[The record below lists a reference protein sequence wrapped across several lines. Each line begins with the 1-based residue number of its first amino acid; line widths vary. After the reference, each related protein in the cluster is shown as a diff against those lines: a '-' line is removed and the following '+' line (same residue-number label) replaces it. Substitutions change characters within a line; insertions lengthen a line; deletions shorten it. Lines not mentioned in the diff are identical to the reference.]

1 MSGAQSS
8 RARREDEALMAVA
21 RSAMEEL
28 VLAARSHAA
37 ENGVGAVAHEIALRG
52 GNEEL
57 RNELRTRIIDAANK
71 AVADHPGLADKLAR
85 LAAAEEMGRG
95 TVNPSWQR
103 LPYAE
108 RQGSVAMF
116 IAVVLTHECLLQ
128 ARQASTTHPDPKE
141 VKQ

>member
-1 MSGAQSS
+1 MSGAPTNDRRLEQEANMAMA
-8 RARREDEALMAVA
+8 RA
-21 RSAMEEL
+21 AMEEL

-37 ENGVGAVAHEIALRG
+37 QNDVAAVAEEIATRG
-52 GNEEL
+52 GNAGL
-57 RNELRTRIIDAANK
+57 REELRTRIINAANT
-71 AVADHPGLADKLAR
+71 AVADHPGLADELAR

-95 TVNPSWQR
+95 PLNPSWQR

-108 RQGSVAMF
+108 RQESVAMF